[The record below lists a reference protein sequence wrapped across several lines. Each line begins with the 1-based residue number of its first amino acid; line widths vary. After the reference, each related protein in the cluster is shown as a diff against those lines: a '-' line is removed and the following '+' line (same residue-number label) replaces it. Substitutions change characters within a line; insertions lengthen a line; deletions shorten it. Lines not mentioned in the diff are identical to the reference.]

1 MREAFTVKKCI
12 KISARMSECPKFW
25 FLIQPSTADFPRR
38 ISAFLLFLL
47 YGVYFSQFAC
57 LLEMA
62 FNWYSHELEI
72 LYFN

>member
-1 MREAFTVKKCI
+1 
-12 KISARMSECPKFW
+12 MSECPKCW
-25 FLIQPSTADFPRR
+25 FLIEPSTADFPRM

-47 YGVYFSQFAC
+47 YSVYFSQFAC

-62 FNWYSHELEI
+62 FNWYSLSSVSQELEF